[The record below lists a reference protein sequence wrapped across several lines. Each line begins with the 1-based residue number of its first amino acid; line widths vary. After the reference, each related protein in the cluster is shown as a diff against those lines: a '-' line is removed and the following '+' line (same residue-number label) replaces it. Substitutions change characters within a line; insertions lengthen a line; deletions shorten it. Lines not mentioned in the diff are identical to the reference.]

1 MPTLATVVTTGI
13 PLWVSLIQ
21 DIAYLVAAILF
32 IFGIKQLSSPRTARR
47 GNMTA
52 GVGMLLAI
60 VATLYI
66 QNAMSVVWIISA
78 MIIGSAVGAVLAIR
92 IQMTAMPQLV
102 ALFNGFGGLASVLV
116 VGSEYLRR
124 SNDTLLPITLDQGL
138 TMGLSILIGCV
149 TFTGSMVAYGK
160 LQGVIAGRP
169 RQWPGQL
176 IGNVLLFG
184 IPFAASV
191 WIGYDNT
198 QGWLLLV
205 IAVLSSIL
213 GVTLTIAIGGADMPV
228 MVALLNSYSGMAAC
242 ATGFILD
249 PPNKALIVSGALVGA
264 SGIILTSIMCKAMNR
279 SLANVLFGGVG
290 TDDSSGTA
298 GTTHHDDRPVRTV
311 DAEELA
317 MMLDGVRKII
327 IVPGYGMAVAQA
339 QHAVRDLF
347 HILEKAGTEVYFG
360 IHPVAGRMP
369 GHMNVLLAEVDI
381 PYDRLLDLEQ
391 CNPEFETAE
400 IAMVL
405 GANDVVNPAAR
416 HDKSSPIYGMPI
428 LNVDKAQTV
437 IVCKRSLAA
446 GYAGVENELFVAP
459 NTLMFFGDA
468 KKTITELCKALTEQ

>member
-1 MPTLATVVTTGI
+1 MPTLATVVTPAI

-60 VATLYI
+60 IATLYI

-78 MIIGSAVGAVLAIR
+78 MIIGSAIGAVLAIR

-124 SNDTLLPITLDQGL
+124 SHDTSLPITFDQGL
-138 TMGLSILIGCV
+138 TMGLSVLIGCV

-169 RQWPGQL
+169 RQWRGQL
-176 IGNVLLFG
+176 IGNALMFG
-184 IPFAASV
+184 ISFAASI
-191 WIGYDNT
+191 WIGWDNT
-198 QGWLLLV
+198 VGWTLLV
-205 IAVLSSIL
+205 IAALSSVL

-290 TDDSSGTA
+290 TDDSTGSGSTE
-298 GTTHHDDRPVRTV
+298 HESRPVRSV

-317 MMLDGVRKII
+317 MMLDGVRKVI

-468 KKTITELCKALTEQ
+468 KKSMSDLCKALTEQ

>member
-1 MPTLATVVTTGI
+1 MLHLATVPASI
-13 PLWVSLIQ
+13 PVWVELAQ
-21 DIAYLVAAILF
+21 DFAYLVASILF

-47 GNMTA
+47 GNTTA
-52 GVGMLLAI
+52 GIGMLLAI
-60 VATLYI
+60 VATLYV
-66 QNAMSVVWIISA
+66 QNVISVVWIVIA
-78 MIIGSAVGAVLAIR
+78 MIIGSAVGAVLALR

-116 VGSEYLRR
+116 VGSEYMRR
-124 SNDTLLPITLDQGL
+124 SGSESSTITYDQGL

-169 RQWPGQL
+169 RQWSGQL
-176 IGNVLLFG
+176 IGNAVMFLVSV
-184 IPFAASV
+184 IASFWV
-191 WIGYDNT
+191 ALDNT
-198 QGWLLLV
+198 QGWLLLLIV
-205 IAVLSSIL
+205 PFASVL

-290 TDDSSGTA
+290 TDDSTGASA
-298 GTTHHDDRPVRTV
+298 AHHDDRPVRSV

-317 MMLDGVRKII
+317 MMLDGVRKVI

-347 HILEKAGTEVYFG
+347 HILEKRGTEVYFG

-400 IAMVL
+400 VAMVL

-428 LNVDKAQTV
+428 LNVDNAQTV

-468 KKTITELCKALTEQ
+468 KKSMTDLCKALNEA